1 MDTRD
6 LQVLIKGDAS
16 DFKRAMDD
24 VEKKSGG
31 LKGAMDSATTGSFA
45 LLAGITALGI
55 GAVAFG
61 NSAVQAFNEAQLAQ
75 ASLEHAVVGVTH
87 ATNEQLQQTMALSD
101 ALEKKGVLDGDNI
114 KMGLAQLSTFG
125 LSNKAVQNLGGS
137 LADLAVN
144 QFGVNASGEQLSQT
158 ANMIA
163 KALNGQ
169 FGVLEK
175 SGIRFT
181 EAQKAIIQFGT
192 EEQKVTAINEGFA
205 QNLKL
210 TNEVARQTAA
220 GGIAHMQVQLGNV
233 QEAIGGLI
241 MNGISPIINAISN
254 WIDSMGGADGIMAML
269 TQKVKEIQPYFP
281 IIAGA
286 IIGGLVPAFVAMGAA
301 IWTAMAPLI
310 PFIAAGAAIGLLVK
324 IIVDRLGGWD
334 ATMKKMQPVIDWFK
348 SAWEQIVNIWN
359 QYLLPALKMLW
370 NEFETKLLPALQK
383 LWQEHGPQIIMVL
396 QALAVIFGVVI
407 LSSIVATIAVIYV
420 LINVFTAIVN
430 AVTWVGSEIKRQWQM
445 IVDGWNQTV
454 AMIQASVN
462 AFVVFFQTLPQNI
475 GFIIGSIIRFWWDL
489 PANIANGVMTI
500 INWLSQLPG
509 RAYAIASSMVGAIG
523 AWFNQLPGRGQA
535 AGQGLV
541 SGFISFLQQLP
552 GMVGGIFNNV
562 VNTISGW
569 AGQLFNRARD
579 IAGKFWEGFKQ
590 GLGIH
595 SPSYI
600 EKAFMAIGLQSTQT
614 LAQMDTDMNKLNNI
628 SFGNFNTLLG
638 PGNTGGSSSTTNN
651 NSAQNNRIEVNI
663 MGNASGQ
670 EVQDG
675 LLGGLRL
682 AQRGI

>member
-6 LQVLIKGDAS
+6 LQVVIKGDAS
-16 DFKRAMDD
+16 DFKRAMGEVD
-24 VEKKSGG
+24 KHTGG
-31 LKGAMDSATTGSFA
+31 LKGAMESATTGSFA
-45 LLAGITALGI
+45 LLAGLTALGV
-55 GAVAFG
+55 GAVMFG
-61 NSAVQAFNEAQLAQ
+61 KSAVEAFNDAQLAQ
-75 ASLEHAVVGVTH
+75 AQLEHAVVGVTH
-87 ATNEQLQQTMALSD
+87 ATTDQLKETMALAD

-114 KMGLAQLSTFG
+114 KVGLAQLSTFG
-125 LSNKAVQNLGGS
+125 LSNKAVQALGGS

-144 QFGVNASGEQLSQT
+144 QFGVNASGEQLSQS
-158 ANMIA
+158 ANMMA
-163 KALNGQ
+163 KALKGQ

-181 EAQKAIIQFGT
+181 EAQKAIIQYGT
-192 EEQKVTAINEGFA
+192 EEQKVIAINEGFQ

-241 MNGISPIINAISN
+241 MNGIAPIVSAISN
-254 WIDSMGGADGIMAML
+254 WIDSMGGADGVMAML
-269 TQKVKEIQPYFP
+269 TQKAQQLQPYLP
-281 IIAGA
+281 AIAGA
-286 IIGGLVPAFVAMGAA
+286 IIGGLIPAFVAMGTA

-310 PFIAAGAAIGLLVK
+310 PFIAAGAAIGLVVK
-324 IIVDRLGGWD
+324 LIVDRLGGWD
-334 ATMKKMQPVIDWFK
+334 ATMKKMQPVIEWFQQ
-348 SAWEQIVNIWN
+348 AWQQIVAIWN

-383 LWQEHGPQIIMVL
+383 LWQEHSPEIIKAL
-396 QALAVIFGVVI
+396 QGLAIIIGVVVVAA
-407 LSSIVATIAVIYV
+407 IVTLIATAYV
-420 LINVFTAIVN
+420 LINVFTGIVN
-430 AVTWVGSEIKRQWQM
+430 AVTWVATQVKNQWQM
-445 IVDGWNQTV
+445 MVDTWNLAVNTV
-454 AMIQASVN
+454 TTTTN
-462 AFVVFFQTLPQNI
+462 AFVAFFSNLPQNL
-475 GFIIGSIIRFWWDL
+475 GFIVGLAIRQL
-489 PANIANGVMTI
+489 
-500 INWLSQLPG
+500 LQLPSAVMG
-509 RAYAIASSMVGAIG
+509 MVNTMNAWLTSLPGHAWNALGSMVNAIG
-523 AWFNQLPGRGQA
+523 AWLAQLPGRGQS

-541 SGFISFLQQLP
+541 SGFISFVGQLP

-600 EKAFMAIGLQSTQT
+600 EKAFMAIGVQSQTT
-614 LAQMDTDMNKLNNI
+614 LAQMSTDMNKLNDI

-638 PGNTGGSSSTTNN
+638 SSGGGGGSTTNN
-651 NSAQNNRIEVNI
+651 SSAQNNRIDVTI
-663 MGNASGQ
+663 MGNAGSQ

-675 LLGGLRL
+675 LLNGLRI
-682 AQRGI
+682 ASRGI

>member
-6 LQVLIKGDAS
+6 LQVVIKGDAS
-16 DFKRAMDD
+16 DFKRAMND
-24 VEKKSGG
+24 VEQKSGG

-45 LLAGITALGI
+45 LLAGITALGV
-55 GAVAFG
+55 GAVMFG
-61 NSAVQAFNEAQLAQ
+61 NSAVQAFNEAQVAQ

-87 ATNEQLQQTMALSD
+87 ATNEQLQQTMALAD

-114 KMGLAQLSTFG
+114 KLGLAQLSTFG

-181 EAQKAIIQFGT
+181 EAQKSIIKFGT
-192 EEQKVTAINEGFA
+192 EEQKVDAINQGFA
-205 QNLKL
+205 QNLKF
-210 TNEVARQTAA
+210 TNEVARQTAS

-241 MNGISPIINAISN
+241 MNGISPIVAAISD
-254 WIDSMGGADGIMAML
+254 WIDKMGGADGVMAML
-269 TQKVKEIQPYFP
+269 TEKAQQLQPYLP

-324 IIVDRLGGWD
+324 VIVDHLGGWD
-334 ATMKKMQPVIDWFK
+334 ATMKRMQPVIDWFK
-348 SAWEQIVNIWN
+348 SAWERIVNIWN
-359 QYLLPALKMLW
+359 QYLLPALQMLW
-370 NEFETKLLPALQK
+370 SEFETKLLPALQK
-383 LWQEHGPQIIMVL
+383 LWQEHGPQIIQVL
-396 QALAVIFGVVI
+396 QVLAVVFGVII
-407 LSSIVATIAVIYV
+407 LSAIALTIASIYI

-430 AVTWVGSEIKRQWQM
+430 AITWVGDQVKLTWQTM
-445 IVDGWNQTV
+445 VNAWNMTV
-454 AMIQASVN
+454 AAIQTSIN
-462 AFVVFFQTLPQNI
+462 AFVTFFQNLPQNI

-489 PANIANGVMTI
+489 PTNIINGVLTI

-509 RAYAIASSMVGAIG
+509 RAYSIAASMVGAIG
-523 AWFNQLPGRGQA
+523 AWFNQLPGRA
-535 AGQGLV
+535 SSAGAGLV
-541 SGFISFLQQLP
+541 NGFVSFVQQLP

-600 EKAFMAIGLQSTQT
+600 EKAFMAIGVQSQNT
-614 LAQMDTDMNKLNNI
+614 LAQMSTDMNKLNDI
-628 SFGNFNTLLG
+628 SFSNFNTMLG
-638 PGNTGGSSSTTNN
+638 TSGGGSTTNN
-651 NSAQNNRIEVNI
+651 NSSQNNRIDVTI
-663 MGNASGQ
+663 MGNANGQ

-675 LLGGLRL
+675 LLNGLRV
-682 AQRGI
+682 AARGI

>member
-6 LQVLIKGDAS
+6 LQVVIKGDAS
-16 DFKRAMDD
+16 DFKRAMGEVD
-24 VEKKSGG
+24 KHTGG
-31 LKGAMDSATTGSFA
+31 LKGAMESATTGSFA
-45 LLAGITALGI
+45 LLAGLTALGV
-55 GAVAFG
+55 GAVMFG
-61 NSAVQAFNEAQLAQ
+61 KSAVDAFNDAQLAQ
-75 ASLEHAVVGVTH
+75 AQLEHAVIGVTH
-87 ATNEQLQQTMALSD
+87 ATTDQLKETMALAD

-114 KMGLAQLSTFG
+114 KVGLAQLSTFG
-125 LSNKAVQNLGGS
+125 LSNKAVQALGGS

-144 QFGVNASGEQLSQT
+144 QFGVNASGEQLSQS
-158 ANMIA
+158 ANMMA
-163 KALNGQ
+163 KALKGQ

-181 EAQKAIIQFGT
+181 EAQKAIIQYGT
-192 EEQKVTAINEGFA
+192 EEQKVIAINEGFQ

-241 MNGISPIINAISN
+241 MNGIGPIVNAISN
-254 WIDSMGGADGIMAML
+254 WIDSMGGADGVMAML
-269 TQKVKEIQPYFP
+269 TEKAKQLQPYLP

-286 IIGGLVPAFVAMGAA
+286 IIGGLVPAFAAMGVA

-310 PFIAAGAAIGLLVK
+310 PFIAAGAAIGLAVK

-348 SAWEQIVNIWN
+348 GAWEQIVAIWN

-370 NEFETKLLPALQK
+370 AEFETKLLPALQK
-383 LWQEHGPQIIMVL
+383 LWQEHGPQIIQVL
-396 QALAVIFGVVI
+396 QVLAVIFGVVI
-407 LSSIVATIAVIYV
+407 LSSIAVTIAAIYV

-445 IVDGWNQTV
+445 IVDAWNQTV
-454 AMIQASVN
+454 AGVQAGVN
-462 AFVVFFQTLPQNI
+462 ALVTFLQNLPQNI
-475 GFIIGSIIRFWWDL
+475 GFIIGAIIRFWWDL
-489 PANIANGVMTI
+489 PANIANVVLTI

-509 RAYAIASSMVGAIG
+509 RAYAIAANMVNSVA
-523 AWFNQLPGRGQA
+523 AWFNQLPGRAQS

-541 SGFISFLQQLP
+541 NGFISFVQQLP
-552 GMVGGIFNNV
+552 GMIGDIFNNV

-600 EKAFMAIGLQSTQT
+600 EKAFMAIGLQSQTT
-614 LAQMDTDMNKLNNI
+614 LAQMSTDMNKLNDI

-638 PGNTGGSSSTTNN
+638 SSGGGGGSTTNN
-651 NSAQNNRIEVNI
+651 NSAQNNRIDVTI
-663 MGNASGQ
+663 MGNAGSQ

-675 LLGGLRL
+675 LLNGLRI
-682 AQRGI
+682 ASRGI